1 MDEISV
7 LIVDDQALVR
17 QGLKAMLEP
26 VSGVRVIGEAPNGSE
41 AVRQAR
47 RTSPDVVFMDV
58 HMPGMDGLEATRRI
72 CEQASTDTKVIILT
86 LYDQDEHVFDA
97 LRAGA
102 SGFLLK
108 DSPPEKIIEAVC
120 DVASGGALLSSS
132 ITRRLIREF
141 VRRPAPAGA
150 APELAQLSGRER
162 DVFELLVQGYSNQDM
177 ANALFLGESTVKSHI
192 QHLYQKLGM
201 RDRVQVVIYAYEN
214 GLVSSGPSR
223 GGARPPSG

>member
-17 QGLKAMLEP
+17 QGLKAVLEP
-26 VSGVRVIGEAPNGSE
+26 VSGIRVVGEAPNGSE
-41 AVRQAR
+41 AVRQVR

-58 HMPGMDGLEATRRI
+58 HMPGMDGLEATREI
-72 CEQASTDTKVIILT
+72 CEQASTETKVIILT
-86 LYDQDEHVFDA
+86 LYDQDEHIFDA

-108 DSPPEKIIEAVC
+108 DSPPEKIIEAVW
-120 DVASGGALLSSS
+120 DVTSGGALLSSS

-141 VRRPAPAGA
+141 VRRPALSSGVA
-150 APELAQLSGRER
+150 AELAQLSERER
-162 DVFELLVQGYSNQDM
+162 DVFKLLVQGYSNQDM
-177 ANALFLGESTVKSHI
+177 AKALFLGESTVKSHI
-192 QHLYQKLGM
+192 HHLYQKLGM

-214 GLVSSGPSR
+214 GLV
-223 GGARPPSG
+223 